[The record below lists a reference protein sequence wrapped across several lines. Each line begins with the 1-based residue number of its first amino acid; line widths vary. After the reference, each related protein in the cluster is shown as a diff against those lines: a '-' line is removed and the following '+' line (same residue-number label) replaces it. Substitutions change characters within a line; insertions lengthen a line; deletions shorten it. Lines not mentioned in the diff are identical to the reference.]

1 MSSANATTNSGRSCR
16 QSASARLRY
25 ARDETRASAL
35 TPESERSTFSPTVAA
50 SLRAAQ
56 RGHMSKSQSLQ
67 RHAPPRTMRVPH
79 RSQWW
84 RATPA
89 SKKSGCACTAGRKSP
104 SSRVSSLMSSRATYT
119 STLTQSTERH
129 IITASSVSSP
139 SRQSNALHL
148 SPT

>member
-1 MSSANATTNSGRSCR
+1 
-16 QSASARLRY
+16 
-25 ARDETRASAL
+25 
-35 TPESERSTFSPTVAA
+35 
-50 SLRAAQ
+50 
-56 RGHMSKSQSLQ
+56 MSKSRSLQ
-67 RHAPPRTMRVPH
+67 RHAPPRTMRVP
-79 RSQWW
+79 RASQW

-104 SSRVSSLMSSRATYT
+104 SSRVSSLMSSRAAYT

-139 SRQSNALHL
+139 SRQSNALHF